1 MVLRSLLYMTLAVM
15 AFVLSCGT
23 ESRNNS
29 TSGHG
34 SASQNA
40 ALSQQYPL
48 GTGPAEQLK
57 LPAPFATASVRN
69 TSKVIGWPKAR
80 MPTAAPGFEVSLFA
94 ENLDNPRSTYVLPNG
109 DILVVEATREWPDR
123 PDRPEKSANRIT
135 LFRNTNKDG
144 KPDVREVFL
153 TGLNMPHGM
162 VLVGNWFYVGN
173 TNGVVRYPYRAGQ
186 TRIESKGE
194 KILDLPAGGHYTR
207 NLIADRAGRKIYIAV
222 GSASNVDEENGWEKD
237 QRRAGILEI
246 SPDGSGMRIFATG
259 LRNAVGM
266 DWEPRTNVLWTVVNE
281 RDLLGDD
288 LVPDYLTS
296 VRDGGFYG
304 WPYSYF
310 GQNED
315 PRKKGQRPD
324 LVAKAIKP
332 DYALGSHTAAL
343 GLAFYRGKTF
353 PRRYHG
359 GAFIGMH
366 GSWNRSKMVGYKVA
380 FVRFDNGKPVGPLED
395 FLTGFIADE
404 SKFEAYGRPV
414 GVTELPDGSLL
425 VADDS
430 GGKVWRV
437 GTQSANREAQLQRR
451 EMG

>member
-1 MVLRSLLYMTLAVM
+1 MSRRYLSALTATVVT
-15 AFVLSCGT
+15 AFVLACAT
-23 ESRNNS
+23 AQNNPVRMAYS
-29 TSGHG
+29 
-34 SASQNA
+34 
-40 ALSQQYPL
+40 P
-48 GTGPAEQLK
+48 GTGPADQLQ
-57 LPAPFATASVRN
+57 LPTPFATPSARN
-69 TSKVIGWPKAR
+69 NSKVIGWPQGK
-80 MPTAAPGFEVSLFA
+80 MPTPAAGFEVSLFA
-94 ENLDNPRSTYVLPNG
+94 DKLDNPRQAYVLPNG
-109 DILVVEATREWPDR
+109 DILIVEATREWPGR
-123 PDRPEKSANRIT
+123 ADRPEKSANRIT
-135 LFRNTNKDG
+135 LFRDGNHDG
-144 KPDVREVFL
+144 KPEVRETFV

-162 VLVGNWFYVGN
+162 AVLGNWFYVGN
-173 TNGVVRYPYRAGQ
+173 TDGIVRYPYKPSQ
-186 TRIESKGE
+186 T
-194 KILDLPAGGHYTR
+194 KIDGKPAKVLDLPAGGHYTR
-207 NLIADRAGRKIYIAV
+207 NLIGDPAGKKLYIAV
-222 GSASNVDEENGWEKD
+222 GSSSNVDEDGADAKD
-237 QRRAGILEI
+237 PRRAAILEMN
-246 SPDGSGMRIFATG
+246 PDGSAMRVFAGG

-266 DWEPRTNVLWTVVNE
+266 DWEPSSRTLWTVVNE

-296 VRDGGFYG
+296 VKEGAFYG

-343 GLAFYRGKTF
+343 GLAFYAGKSF
-353 PRRYHG
+353 PQRYRG

-380 FVRFDNGKPVGPLED
+380 FIPFANGKPAGPMED
-395 FLTGFIADE
+395 ILTGFIADE

-414 GVTELPDGSLL
+414 GVTVAPDGSLL

-437 GTQSANREAQLQRR
+437 SARR
-451 EMG
+451 